1 MFTKKKRV
9 TSIHRFEEPILLAV
23 MEESRVLYNLKR
35 ESLCILLSNYDR
47 SQIINN
53 LIVFQ
58 STEEA
63 DRLCHLN
70 GWDRRSLR
78 INALELGLKYRQI
91 EVILPALKSLDFDQQ
106 ADAGSLIL
114 DYLKNKTLS
123 IQSEQF
129 IEQLVEIGIDFL
141 TSALLSR
148 TEKMEEVPS
157 KLIVADQKEL
167 SLKKDSISSFSSALV
182 EMRNFKFTW
191 KEDLKKKTKTSKVN
205 FPSLFFST
213 FPISKK
219 KKDRI

>member
-205 FPSLFFST
+205 FPSLFFLL
-213 FPISKK
+213 F
-219 KKDRI
+219 